1 MKAHDFEK
9 YLRRNPG
16 EVRAGL
22 ENYRCAVVIP
32 CYRDSAALSA
42 CLDSLFETENSFPV
56 AVIVVV
62 NHPENGD
69 AEASVSA
76 LDMLQKITAPAGFAL
91 FPVYAPDLV
100 NGVGEARKI
109 GFDLFCRSCTAENAD
124 DSVMFSLDADCLV
137 SGEYFSSV
145 MELFQSDSCAG
156 GVVIPVK
163 HQRADDPETE
173 RAIRCYEEY
182 LLSYERELEAAG
194 SPYAFQTI
202 GSGFAIR
209 VRDYIRCGG
218 MKQKRAGEDFYFLQ
232 EMIKSSKLIK
242 YPSVLVYPSPR
253 ISTRVPFG
261 TGTAVRDIIGGKMPR
276 GVTKESFGILKT
288 VLDAVNAPGTLV
300 DAEVFLAEIPEKA
313 AEFFRANG
321 FVNSW
326 RKSVVNQKLDSDES
340 RRRAFHLWF
349 DGLQTRRF
357 LHSLSES

>member
-16 EVRAGL
+16 ELRAGL
-22 ENYRCAVVIP
+22 ENFRCAVVIP
-32 CYRDSAALSA
+32 CYCDNEALSA
-42 CLDSLFETENSFPV
+42 CLDSLFETENSFAV

-69 AEASVSA
+69 AEASAAA
-76 LDMLQKITAPAGFAL
+76 LDMLKKKTAPDGFSL
-91 FPVYAPDLV
+91 YPVYAPDLV

-109 GFDLFCRSCTAENAD
+109 GFDLFCRSCTPENAD

-137 SGEYFSSV
+137 SREYFSAV
-145 MELFQSDSCAG
+145 TEMFRQDGIAG
-156 GVVIPVK
+156 GVVIPVR
-163 HQRADDPETE
+163 HQKADDPETE

-182 LLSYERELEAAG
+182 LLNYERELEKAG

-202 GSGFAIR
+202 GSGFAVR

-218 MKQKRAGEDFYFLQ
+218 MKQKKAGEDFYFLQ
-232 EMIKSSKLIK
+232 EMVKSSKLIK
-242 YPSVLVYPSPR
+242 YPSVLVNPSPR

-261 TGTAVRDIIGGKMPR
+261 TGTAVRDIIDGKMPR
-276 GVTKESFGILKT
+276 EVTKESFEILKQ
-288 VLDAVNAPGTLV
+288 VLDAVKVPAALV
-300 DAEVFLAEIPEKA
+300 DAGAFLELIPEA
-313 AEFFRANG
+313 AARFFRANG
-321 FVNSW
+321 FINAW
-326 RKSVVNQKLDSDES
+326 QKSVVNQKLNSDDV